1 MPTLPLDHGW
11 LAAHFTELTT
21 SACSPGPAQSRQPF
35 EPPKPRR
42 STITNV
48 YPFFRRPEPST
59 KSWNRSEGP
68 AFGPTGSY
76 DVFSAGPAG
85 PVCPEWLK
93 YGPIER
99 ITGVLSVFFEPFG
112 RRMSACSVASPASDG
127 DLKKASV
134 QSASGY
140 ATPDA
145 AAAPGVAATATAAS
159 TSTNRHRPNMRHP
172 RRERHSIRPF
182 THERNFPAAA
192 HCRQIALRRSHT
204 PRLVPPA
211 QPCFDAAPLSCPCS
225 CTGT

>member
-1 MPTLPLDHGW
+1 MPTLPVDHGW
-11 LAAHFTELTT
+11 LAAHLTAFTT

-76 DVFSAGPAG
+76 CVPSTGPAG

-93 YGPIER
+93 YGPIDR
-99 ITGVLSVFFEPFG
+99 ITGVLSAFLEPFG
-112 RRMSACSVASPASDG
+112 RRMSACSVASPAGDG
-127 DLKKASV
+127 DEMNASL

-140 ATPDA
+140 ATPAALA
-145 AAAPGVAATATAAS
+145 AAGNAATAATAS
-159 TSTNRHRPNMRHP
+159 TSINRHRPNICTTPPP
-172 RRERHSIRPF
+172 RTSPHRPSR
-182 THERNFPAAA
+182 TRRNF
-192 HCRQIALRRSHT
+192 LRLLTVDRSGAEGRT
-204 PRLVPPA
+204 RRLPHA
-211 QPCFDAAPLSCPCS
+211 F
-225 CTGT
+225 G